1 MHRLNVKRPDLT
13 PKERDNRETWLNHA
27 MHLLRPVSEPRI
39 IIKADGVVVFN
50 MCPRLLLCYLASH
63 DGHWL
68 PAPDVRLT
76 LAVADDAHQGQP
88 GTAWDAGTMRD
99 PYEHTDE
106 GEGAR

>member
-1 MHRLNVKRPDLT
+1 
-13 PKERDNRETWLNHA
+13 
-27 MHLLRPVSEPRI
+27 VSEPRI